1 MILLGDKLIK
11 QEQFGDGTL
20 KCTVPEGLEEGLS
33 TMLGLI
39 GSSATKYITWL
50 YDNDA
55 ELFTLQCLVDT
66 IREKLPGY
74 SIILKMPYI
83 PHARQDR
90 WVSNRMFT
98 LKTFAK
104 LINNMNFERVEVL
117 DPHSDVSCALIDR
130 LHKETNLLHKVV
142 YELQTKTGRY
152 EDFAEISD
160 ACLMFP
166 DAGAAKKY
174 EHNGAIIGNKKR
186 NSEGRI
192 ESYELMN
199 FQEGTKKV
207 LIVDDICSYGGTFV
221 AAAKA
226 LREKG
231 VEKIYLMVSHCEG
244 NVFKGEVFDYIDGI
258 YTTDSILDFVYY
270 DYEGYTSEKADK
282 IYFINTYRQGEK

>member
-1 MILLGDKLIK
+1 MILLGNELIK
-11 QEQFGDGTL
+11 QEHFGDGTL

-33 TMLGLI
+33 TILGFM

-130 LHKETNLLHKVV
+130 LYKETDLLHRVV
-142 YELQTKTGRY
+142 YSRHK
-152 EDFAEISD
+152 DFEEILD
-160 ACLMFP
+160 AYLMFP
-166 DAGAAKKY
+166 DTGAAKKY
-174 EHNGAIIGNKKR
+174 GHNSAIIGNKKR
-186 NSEGRI
+186 NAEGRI
-192 ESYELMN
+192 ESYELIN
-199 FQEGTKKV
+199 FQEGIKKV
-207 LIVDDICSYGGTFV
+207 LVVDDICSYGGTFV

-226 LREKG
+226 LKEKG

-244 NVFKGEVFDYIDGI
+244 NIFKGEVFDYVDGI

-282 IYFINTYRQGEK
+282 IHFVNTYRLGEK

>member
-1 MILLGDKLIK
+1 MILLGNELIK
-11 QEQFGDGTL
+11 QEHFGDGTL

-33 TMLGLI
+33 TILGFM

-130 LHKETNLLHKVV
+130 LYKETDLLHRVV
-142 YELQTKTGRY
+142 YSRHK
-152 EDFAEISD
+152 DFAEILD

-166 DAGAAKKY
+166 DTGAAKKY
-174 EHNGAIIGNKKR
+174 EHNSAIIGNKKR
-186 NSEGRI
+186 NAEGRI
-192 ESYELMN
+192 ESYELIN
-199 FQEGTKKV
+199 FPEGTKKV

-244 NVFKGEVFDYIDGI
+244 NIFKGEVFDYVDGI
-258 YTTDSILDFVYY
+258 YTTDSILDFIYY

-282 IYFINTYRQGEK
+282 IHFVNTYRHGEK

>member
-1 MILLGDKLIK
+1 MILLGDKLVK

-20 KCTVPEGLEEGLS
+20 KCTVPEDLEEGLA
-33 TMLGLI
+33 TMFGFM

-104 LINNMNFERVEVL
+104 LINNMNFKRVEVL

-130 LHKETNLLHKVV
+130 LYKETNLLHKVV
-142 YELQTKTGRY
+142 YELQTKTSRY
-152 EDFAEISD
+152 EDFTEIAD
-160 ACLMFP
+160 ASLMFP
-166 DAGAAKKY
+166 DAGAAKK
-174 EHNGAIIGNKKR
+174 
-186 NSEGRI
+186 
-192 ESYELMN
+192 
-199 FQEGTKKV
+199 
-207 LIVDDICSYGGTFV
+207 
-221 AAAKA
+221 
-226 LREKG
+226 
-231 VEKIYLMVSHCEG
+231 
-244 NVFKGEVFDYIDGI
+244 
-258 YTTDSILDFVYY
+258 
-270 DYEGYTSEKADK
+270 
-282 IYFINTYRQGEK
+282 

>member
-11 QEQFGDGTL
+11 QEHFGDGTL
-20 KCTVPEGLEEGLS
+20 KCTVPEGLEEGLA
-33 TMLGLI
+33 TMFGLM

-74 SIILKMPYI
+74 GIVLKMPYI
-83 PHARQDR
+83 PHARQDG
-90 WVSNRMFT
+90 WVGNRIFT
-98 LKTFAK
+98 LKTFSK

-130 LHKETNLLHKVV
+130 LYKEVNLLHKVI
-142 YELQTKTGRY
+142 YELHVKTTRY
-152 EDFAEISD
+152 EDFAEIAD

-174 EHNGAIIGNKKR
+174 EHKSAVVG
-186 NSEGRI
+186 SEKINTEGKI
-192 ESYELMN
+192 ESYELVN
-199 FQEGTKKV
+199 FHEGTKKV
-207 LIVDDICSYGGTFV
+207 LIVDDICSYGDKFV
-221 AAAKA
+221 AAAKT

-244 NVFKGEVFDYIDGI
+244 NIFKGEVFDYIDGI
-258 YTTDSILDFVYY
+258 YTTDSILDFIYY

-282 IYFINTYRQGEK
+282 IYFVNTYRSGEK